1 LTLINVNLLP
11 KNLQRRQESG
21 IWKLLYVAIPLITL
35 VVIAV
40 IQIAANN
47 NERALENT
55 RDGLEIDI
63 ARLQPFIEEQLELQ
77 ARQEALNELIAVDQS
92 VRQGR
97 VIWSRELFSLL
108 ETLPPSVNT
117 LEPGVVFDNLSM
129 TKQEEEFD
137 AFTANMVAQLS
148 GRARNSDALLTYL
161 RILESTDVYDFE
173 FQGAT
178 QEASQQIAAD
188 QIDPNAPFSFDLT
201 VGTIVESALSEDA
214 ADAQ

>member
-1 LTLINVNLLP
+1 M
-11 KNLQRRQESG
+11 
-21 IWKLLYVAIPLITL
+21 AIPLITL